1 VKLAPSG
8 PTLIVQPLPGIGDMV
23 WHLPHIHAI
32 AATTIAGKVDILTK
46 PRSQAD
52 RLLRADPQV
61 GKILWLERESGRH
74 AGLGGVLRLATALR
88 QGGGY
93 QRVWILHGSAR
104 YALAA
109 WLAGIPE
116 RLGYSVGLQSLLLT
130 VPARLPPER
139 RHAHPILRADAL
151 LDVLGIA
158 RGEKEPRLALDA
170 DTEQAVAAR
179 FATWPTPWIALGVGS
194 SEAWKQWGAARFA
207 ELTLALNQRRAGS
220 IFIVGGSAERSLAEE
235 ILVRVR
241 DGGGVAV
248 DAVALPLEEV
258 AALLARCR
266 CYIGNDTGVL
276 NMAAALGVSAI
287 GLFGGSAPL
296 WHSRFI
302 YPLLPPAGEHGMA
315 AITVSQVLEALA
327 RWSGPDVH
335 RTLA

>member
-1 VKLAPSG
+1 MKLAPSG

-32 AATTIAGKVDILTK
+32 AATTAVGKVDILTK

-52 RLLRADPQV
+52 RLLHADPHVGQV
-61 GKILWLERESGRH
+61 LWLERESGRH
-74 AGLGGVLRLATALR
+74 AGLGGVLRLAAALR
-88 QGGGY
+88 QGGY

-109 WLAGIPE
+109 RLAGIPE
-116 RLGYSVGLQSLLLT
+116 RLGYGVGLQSLLLT

-151 LDVLGIA
+151 LEALDIVRA
-158 RGEKEPRLALDA
+158 EPEPRLALAAEA
-170 DTEQAVAAR
+170 DRAMAAR

-194 SEAWKQWGAARFA
+194 SEAWKQWGAARFV
-207 ELTLALNQRRAGS
+207 ELILALNHRRAGS
-220 IFIVGGSAERSLAEE
+220 IFIVGGSAERPLAEE
-235 ILVRVR
+235 ILARVR
-241 DGGGVAV
+241 DSGGAAV
-248 DAVALPLEEV
+248 DAVALPLEQV

-266 CYIGNDTGVL
+266 CYVGNDTGVL
-276 NMAAALGVSAI
+276 NMAAALGVPAI

-302 YPLLPPAGEHGMA
+302 HPLLPPAGERGMA
-315 AITVSQVLEALA
+315 AITVSHVLEALA

>member
-1 VKLAPSG
+1 MKLAPSG

-32 AATTIAGKVDILTK
+32 AAITTEGKVDILTK
-46 PRSQAD
+46 PRSQTD
-52 RLLRADPQV
+52 RLLCADPCVGQV
-61 GKILWLERESGRH
+61 LWLERESGRH
-74 AGLGGVLRLATALR
+74 AGPRGLLRLAGVLRR
-88 QGGGY
+88 GGY

-116 RLGYSVGLQSLLLT
+116 RLGYGVGLQSLLLT
-130 VPARLPPER
+130 APVRFPPER

-151 LDVLGIA
+151 LDALGVA
-158 RGEKEPRLALDA
+158 RTEPEPRLALA
-170 DTEQAVAAR
+170 AEAEQAVAAR
-179 FATWPTPWIALGVGS
+179 FAAWPTPWIALGVGS

-207 ELTLALNQRRAGS
+207 ELTLELNRRWAGS
-220 IFIVGGSAERSLAEE
+220 LFIVGGPAERPLAED
-235 ILVRVR
+235 ILARVR
-241 DGGGVAV
+241 GGGGAAA
-248 DAVALPLEEV
+248 DAVALPLEQV

-266 CYIGNDTGVL
+266 WYIGNDTGVL
-276 NMAAALGVSAI
+276 NMAAALRVPAI

-302 YPLLPPAGEHGMA
+302 HPLLPPAGERGMA
-315 AITVSQVLEALA
+315 AITVSQILEALE
-327 RWSGPDVH
+327 RWDGFDVH